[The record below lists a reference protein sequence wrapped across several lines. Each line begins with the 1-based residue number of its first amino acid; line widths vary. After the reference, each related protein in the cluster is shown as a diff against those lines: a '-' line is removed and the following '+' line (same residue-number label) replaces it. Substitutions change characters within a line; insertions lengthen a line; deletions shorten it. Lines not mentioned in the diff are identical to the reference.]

1 MLQDVGGQSNSSAV
15 AINAFGW
22 SVGTSGASSGL
33 EAVLWSPTGKGR
45 ALQIPAGMHDSEG
58 RAINNAGRT
67 VGTAF
72 TSNGAEAALLW

>member
-33 EAVLWSPTGKGR
+33 EAVLWSPTGR
-45 ALQIPAGMHDSEG
+45 ALQILAGTLDSEG

>member
-1 MLQDVGGQSNSSAV
+1 VLQDVGGQSNSSAV

-22 SVGTSGASSGL
+22 SVGTSWASSGL
-33 EAVLWSPTGKGR
+33 EAVLWSPTGR
-45 ALQIPAGMHDSEG
+45 ALQILAGTHDSEG